1 MKKLMAWLMAALLLA
16 LPMQAMANGA
26 QTLTLTM
33 ETDAAR
39 LSPLVTALVGKD
51 NPGLCEDLAKLI
63 NTCVFESC
71 WQDDAT
77 WTSFA
82 LDGETLLKIA
92 AANTGDKDIFVIS
105 MVPGYA
111 LETAAQPQ
119 LDWDALSRL
128 DLTEEAALL
137 MDRLSTLSDSLEW
150 TEETGSFLG
159 DAYEGGVRRVTCLL
173 DDRTVYL
180 LAECFL
186 TTMEGSETF
195 AREAGVPAEEIFS
208 SMAQLREALLPGAL
222 ENAYSYRLSL
232 VYDEHDEIIGLSLT
246 ALEGDKQVSTLSVG
260 SMEDG
265 LEAVWG
271 YGRNGV
277 NYYLRLTLL
286 AEESGDGMQALG
298 MRLSVIEDPVHLGYA
313 LASCLEDTTVEEH
326 ILSMAYGTVAESIL
340 FSGEYEVT
348 TPAGSMTLSWD
359 GDYAAEPFSLNAVAD
374 VYETGSEQS
383 VVTLR
388 LTTGECAA
396 LTVDTE
402 GLTVVDI
409 DNMDA
414 DTEAEM
420 DDAITQAATDLGL
433 SLFRMIPAELLML
446 LVE

>member
-1 MKKLMAWLMAALLLA
+1 MKKLRAWLMAALLLA
-16 LPMQAMANGA
+16 LPLQAMADGA
-26 QTLTLTM
+26 KTLTLTM
-33 ETDAAR
+33 ETDASR
-39 LSPLVTALVGKD
+39 LSPLVTELVGKD
-51 NPGLCEDLAKLI
+51 NPSLCEDLAELI
-63 NTCVFESC
+63 NTCVFENC
-71 WQDDAT
+71 WQDDAI

-82 LDGETLLKIA
+82 LEGETLLKIA
-92 AANTGDKDIFVIS
+92 VAYTGDKEILVTS
-105 MVPGYA
+105 MIPGYA

-137 MDRLSTLSDSLEW
+137 MERLSTLADSLEQ

-159 DAYEGGVRRVTCLL
+159 DAYEGGVRRVTYLL
-173 DDRTVYL
+173 DDRTIYL

-195 AREAGVPAEEIFS
+195 AQTAGVPPEEINS
-208 SMAQLREALLPGAL
+208 ALAQLRESLLPGAL
-222 ENAYSYRLSL
+222 ENAYRYQLSL

-260 SMEDG
+260 AEENG
-265 LEAVWG
+265 FEAVWG
-271 YGRNGV
+271 YGKDGV
-277 NYYLRLTLL
+277 NYYLRFLLL
-286 AEESGDGMQALG
+286 AEESEDGTQALG

-313 LASCLEDTTVEEH
+313 LASRLDGTTAEEH
-326 ILSMAYGTVAESIL
+326 LLSIGYGTVEESIL

-348 TPAGSMTLSWD
+348 TPAGSITLSWD
-359 GDYAAEPFSLNAVAD
+359 GDYAADPFSLSAVAD

-383 VVTLR
+383 LVTLR

-402 GLTVVDI
+402 GLTIMDM
-409 DNMDA
+409 DNLDA
-414 DTEAEM
+414 EAEAEM
-420 DDAITQAATDLGL
+420 DDVMTQAATDLAL

-446 LVE
+446 LME